1 MSNDYR
7 PPAFRL
13 TPEERK
19 ALLARADEARSNSR
33 VAAARCALLLAAA
46 EVRVRET
53 EATIEEAREI
63 MNELEK
69 NVRSYARV
77 LRQSDTPPD
86 QALLLVKEAIAFEIP
101 ARNLATRRLLD
112 DVAVWCIDA
121 YYAA

>member
-1 MSNDYR
+1 V
-7 PPAFRL
+7 A
-13 TPEERK
+13 ER
-19 ALLARADEARSNSR
+19 APVGSLAAKPCVPDVFPTNRRRVSRARSSPCR
-33 VAAARCALLLAAA
+33 PTTAHSLFGSHPKSAKLSSHV
-46 EVRVRET
+46 
-53 EATIEEAREI
+53 
-63 MNELEK
+63 EK

-112 DVAVWCIDA
+112 DVALWCIDA